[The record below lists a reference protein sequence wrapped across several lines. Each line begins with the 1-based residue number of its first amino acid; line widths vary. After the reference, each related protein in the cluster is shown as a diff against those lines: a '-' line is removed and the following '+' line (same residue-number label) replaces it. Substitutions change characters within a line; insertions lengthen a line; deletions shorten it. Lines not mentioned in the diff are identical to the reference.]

1 MFTPNSQSPSSV
13 WPLGGFPPKVRHLPL
28 KRVFDLVFSLFSLAF
43 CFPFF
48 LVLALAIKTSSK
60 GPILYTHKRIG
71 RGGKV
76 FSIWK
81 FRTMYQDADIALNQ
95 LLADDPLMKA
105 EYEQSFKLK
114 ADPRVTPLG
123 RWLRRTSLDE
133 LPQFWNVFIGDLS
146 VVGPRARTQEELAH
160 CGLGY
165 AQKILT
171 VRPGLTGLW
180 QTSGRS
186 NTTQDERMHLDM
198 KYVETRSFFLDLLLV
213 FKTVPAMLF
222 AKGAY

>member
-1 MFTPNSQSPSSV
+1 MFTPSSQSVSSV
-13 WPLGGFPPKVRHLPL
+13 WPLEGFAPRIRHLPL
-28 KRVFDLVFSLFSLAF
+28 KRLFDLAFSLFSLALCLPLF
-43 CFPFF
+43 
-48 LVLALAIKTSSK
+48 LALALVITISSK
-60 GPILYTHKRIG
+60 GPILYRQKRVG

-81 FRTMYQDADIALNQ
+81 FRTMCQGADASLQD
-95 LLADDPLMKA
+95 LLARDPQLKA
-105 EYEQSFKLK
+105 EYEKTFKLK
-114 ADPRVTPLG
+114 VDPRITPVG
-123 RWLRRTSLDE
+123 RWLRKTSLDE
-133 LPQFWNVFIGDLS
+133 LPQFWNVLLGDLS

-160 CGLGY
+160 CGLAY

-186 NTTQDERMHLDM
+186 NTTQDERMHMDM
-198 KYVETRSFFLDLLLV
+198 RYVETRSFFLDLLLV
-213 FKTVPAMLF
+213 IKTIPAMLF